1 VSSLGYLLVFII
13 VSAVAVHAF
22 QLAKINHLRK
32 AGIYPQKGQATDSDV
47 ERLVKSGRTTEAIKC
62 HREVHK
68 TTLREAKQAI
78 ETLQS
83 K

>member
-1 VSSLGYLLVFII
+1 MSALFYLLFFILI
-13 VSAVAVHAF
+13 SAVAAHAF

-47 ERLVKSGRTTEAIKC
+47 ERLIKSGRTTEAIKC

-68 TTLREAKQAI
+68 TSLREAKKAI

>member
-1 VSSLGYLLVFII
+1 MSSLGYLLVFILFL
-13 VSAVAVHAF
+13 AVTAHAF

-32 AGIYPQKGQATDSDV
+32 AGIYPQKGQATETDV
-47 ERLVKSGRTTEAIKC
+47 VRLVKSGRTTEAIKC

-68 TTLREAKQAI
+68 TSLREAKQAI